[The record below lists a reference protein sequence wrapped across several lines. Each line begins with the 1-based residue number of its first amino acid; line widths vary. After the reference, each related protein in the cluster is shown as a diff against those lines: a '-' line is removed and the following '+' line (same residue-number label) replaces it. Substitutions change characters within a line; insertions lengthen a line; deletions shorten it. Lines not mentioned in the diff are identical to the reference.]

1 MTGRQ
6 PALEWSRTCTDALL
20 AGVGELDEQA
30 LDAASALP
38 GWSRR
43 HVVAHLG
50 FNAEAVRRL
59 ATWART
65 GVRTP
70 MYPSREVRDAE
81 IADGATWDAPRLR
94 AFLVDSADALA
105 ADFAALPEA
114 AWDAEVVTAQGR
126 AVPASVLPWMRAKE
140 VAVHAV
146 DLATGTA
153 FADLPPGLCEA
164 LVDDVAALRAAR
176 GDGPALRL
184 EAGPRTWDV
193 PGFGPVV
200 TVCGD
205 APALAAWLTGRG
217 DAGLSAERG
226 ELPVLGPWL

>member
-1 MTGRQ
+1 MTGREE
-6 PALEWSRTCTDALL
+6 ALEWSRTCTAAVRACADR
-20 AGVGELDEQA
+20 LDEQT
-30 LDAASALP
+30 LDEPSALP

-43 HVVAHLG
+43 HVLAHLG

-81 IADGATWDAPRLR
+81 IADGATWDAARLR
-94 AFLVDSADALA
+94 AFLADSADALA
-105 ADFAALPEA
+105 ADLAALPEE

-146 DLATGTA
+146 DLATGTS

-184 EAGPRTWDV
+184 QAGARTWDV
-193 PGFGPVV
+193 PGFGQPV
-200 TVCGD
+200 TVRGD

-217 DAGLSAERG
+217 DTGLSAQGG